1 MNTRRL
7 RFGSIAVLFTVA
19 ILCVAIFAALT
30 VMTARADARVA
41 EQYGRHIKTLYDCE
55 NMGQRWLAQ
64 ADAYLQGAGPLPEGT
79 EQDGKLL
86 QTMLACD
93 SMQLFIRL
101 LGDDDGYEILQ
112 WSCTTRWEPDQN
124 LNLWEQEP

>member
-41 EQYGRHIKTLYDCE
+41 EQYGKHIKTLYDCE

-86 QTMLACD
+86 QTTLTCG

-101 LGDDDGYEILQ
+101 LGDDTGYEILQ
-112 WSCTTRWEPDQN
+112 WSCTTRWEPDN
-124 LNLWEQEP
+124 DLNLWEQEP